1 MNQSPMCRRS
11 KSGRLYMFHSLLLVL
26 LICAI
31 STAAQ
36 PQDYSDVL
44 PSHAVA
50 SNTSLAPKTGRRIEI
65 HVGNPSLTKEQC
77 KALIAHY
84 HNQAA
89 PDGQVSVQ
97 KPSALFGGA
106 LQPWC
111 VENIGRGGIFFN
123 DVLFK

>member
-1 MNQSPMCRRS
+1 MIW
-11 KSGRLYMFHSLLLVL
+11 SLLLL
-26 LICAI
+26 LLTFAI
-31 STAAQ
+31 PIAAH
-36 PQDYSDVL
+36 PQGYSEAL
-44 PSHAVA
+44 PPHTVA
-50 SNTSLAPKTGRRIEI
+50 SNTSLAPKAGRRIEI
-65 HVGNPSLTKEQC
+65 HVDDPSLTKEQC

-97 KPSALFGGA
+97 KPSALFGGT

-111 VENIGRGGIFFN
+111 VENLGRGGIFFN